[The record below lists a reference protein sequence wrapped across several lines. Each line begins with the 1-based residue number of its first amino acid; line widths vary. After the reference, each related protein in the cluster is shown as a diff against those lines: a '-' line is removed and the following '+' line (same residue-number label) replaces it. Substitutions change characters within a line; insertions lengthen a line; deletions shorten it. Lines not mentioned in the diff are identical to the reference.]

1 MHKIGLAVVALV
13 ASVGIA
19 QAAPAPPPQ
28 AVGVL
33 RTADGTPIGNVIVTD
48 APDGG
53 VFVSG
58 AVKGVPQGDHGI
70 TVREAGD
77 CTPFADAG
85 TSIVNGLPPVTV
97 DADGI
102 GEFEMKVT
110 GVQVASLL
118 DSNSSAVIVTAF
130 GDEAQKAACA
140 VLNKV
145 PVPAALPAGPTS
157 LSAPFVTP
165 AGATAGTVTLTEQAD
180 GTVRVQVQ
188 ASGLAPGEHAMHFHQ
203 FGQCAPTFAAA
214 GEHTNP
220 LNRTHGLEDP
230 TGPHAGDLPNITIG
244 TDGTGT
250 FDGTTNLV
258 TISPS
263 DTTLRDTDGT
273 AVIIHALPDDGVTD
287 PGGRANG
294 RLLCAIVQQITVP
307 LPDTGAGM
315 QSWALLSMAAAAAVA
330 GGTVLRRA
338 AQR

>member
-19 QAAPAPPPQ
+19 QAAPTPPPQ

-33 RTADGTPIGNVIVTD
+33 RTADGTAIGNVLVTD
-48 APDGG
+48 APGGG
-53 VFVSG
+53 VFLSG

-70 TVREAGD
+70 TVREVGD

-85 TSIVNGLPPVTV
+85 ASIVSGLPPVTV
-97 DADGI
+97 DGDGI
-102 GEFEMKVT
+102 GEFEAKVT
-110 GVQVASLL
+110 GVQVASFL
-118 DSNSSAVIVTAF
+118 DSNGSSVIVTAF

-145 PVPAALPAGPTS
+145 PVPATLPAGPTS
-157 LSAPFVTP
+157 LSANFVTP
-165 AGATAGTVTLTEQAD
+165 AGAVAGTVTLTEQAD
-180 GTVRVQVQ
+180 GTVRAQAQV
-188 ASGLAPGEHAMHFHQ
+188 SGLTPGNHAMHVHQ

-214 GEHTNP
+214 GEHANPTNVG
-220 LNRTHGLEDP
+220 HGTDN
-230 TGPHAGDLPNITIG
+230 GPHSGDLPQITVG
-244 TDGTGT
+244 ADGTGT
-250 FDGTTNLV
+250 FDGTTNQF
-258 TISPS
+258 TISPG
-263 DTTLRDTDGT
+263 DLTVRDTDGS

-294 RLLCAIVQQITVP
+294 RLLCAIVQPITVP